1 MNTIPQRGSNGIAL
15 WALTIGGLWLTMLAC
30 TAWEPVILDGWNC
43 HFAQQAGELSVDKL
57 WGLAKYNYWHN
68 NPRIGQVFTAAM
80 FLPRLHMLVTPLLE
94 ISLLLLMW
102 AHALGRWP
110 RMRSVHD
117 AAGFVLLCS
126 LVFVAVFN
134 IGPMLFYRPYTGNY
148 VLGPTMYLVLLWP
161 YRRCLAGAEPNQRW
175 VSLWII
181 PWGVLCGLTN
191 EHTGPAFILTITAM
205 LTLELRRGHRLKF
218 WMLAGLVALIVGY
231 TALYFAPG
239 QQERYSGL
247 AQQHSLLGR
256 IVARGTIANL
266 HVLALPLLSA
276 LVLAP
281 VGLYAHYVRRRAR
294 LPALA
299 PSVRMVG
306 IGAFVA
312 GCLINATL
320 LASPKTGYR
329 LYFATVVLWVIATMA
344 YVAPMFDLAHVRRW
358 TTTIAGGVVMVSA
371 LWLTQVYYRLHI
383 AFADR
388 SVRLHQAVPGD
399 ELAVPP
405 LPRTSMHWFIGDDFH
420 FSLSAKR
427 IVCTHYQLDRITLLP

>member
-1 MNTIPQRGSNGIAL
+1 MNTIPQRGSNGIVL

-30 TAWEPVILDGWNC
+30 TAWEPVILDGWNF
-43 HFAQQAGELSVDKL
+43 HFAQQAGELSVNSL
-57 WGLAKYNYWHN
+57 WGVAKYNYWHN

-80 FLPRLHMLVTPLLE
+80 FIPRLHMLVTPLLE
-94 ISLLLLMW
+94 IGLLLLMW

-110 RMRSVHD
+110 RMRSVQD
-117 AAGFVLLCS
+117 AAGFVLLCG

-134 IGPMLFYRPYTGNY
+134 IGPMFFYRPYTGNY
-148 VLGPTMYLVLLWP
+148 VLGPAMYLVLLWP
-161 YRRCLAGAEPNQRW
+161 YRRCLAGAAPNPRW
-175 VSLWII
+175 VAIWII
-181 PWGVLCGLTN
+181 PWGLLCGLTN
-191 EHTGPAFILTITAM
+191 EHTGPAFILAITAM
-205 LTLELRRGHRLKF
+205 LTVEHRRGRRLKF
-218 WMLAGLVALIVGY
+218 WMIAGLVAVIVGY
-231 TALYFAPG
+231 AALYFAPG

-247 AQQHSLLGR
+247 AQQHSILGR

-266 HVLALPLLSA
+266 KVLALPLLSA

-281 VGLYAHYVRRRAR
+281 VGLYVHYLRRRGR

-299 PSVRMVG
+299 NSVRMFVFG
-306 IGAFVA
+306 TFVA
-312 GCLINATL
+312 GGLLNATL

-344 YVAPMFDLAHVRRW
+344 YVAPMLDRDRVRRW
-358 TTTIAGGVVMVSA
+358 TVAIAGSILVISA
-371 LWLTQVYYRLHI
+371 LWLGRVYFQLHT

-388 SVRLHQAVPGD
+388 SARLQQAAPGT

-405 LPRTSMHWFIGDDFH
+405 LPATSMHWFIGDDFH

-427 IVCTHYQLDRITLLP
+427 IVCTHYNLQQVGLLP